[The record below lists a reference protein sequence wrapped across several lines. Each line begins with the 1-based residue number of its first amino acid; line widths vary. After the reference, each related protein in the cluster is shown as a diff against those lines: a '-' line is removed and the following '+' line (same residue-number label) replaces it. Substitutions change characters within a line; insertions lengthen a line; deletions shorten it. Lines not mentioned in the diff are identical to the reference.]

1 MRASRLAVAATLVAI
16 PGAAEAQVSTSV
28 ARAPTLTIERY
39 PEDWSYLADPARRT
53 GGWTE
58 RFKYI
63 PLNRDGS
70 IHLTTGVEIRTRYEG
85 YANVDWGSAGND
97 SFVWQRVMPY
107 ADLHAGTLRVFVQ
120 PILSAITGTDRPP
133 RPIDTTGADML
144 QGFVEARMRVGEHL
158 ALRLSAGR
166 KLVSLG
172 AGRLIDTRYGPNVPQ
187 AFDGVDATLTGGSGQ
202 VTALSFRPVDTFPGD
217 LDDRASRQKAVWGLY
232 ATQWLTWDRSTGFDA
247 YYLGLEDRNA
257 VFDQGVGKAT
267 VHTYG
272 TRFFGDAGAW
282 FWNAEAVLQ
291 TGRFAGQPI
300 AAWGVGGE
308 VGRRFRDVPLQPAVS
323 LTADVI
329 SGDADR
335 NDARLGT
342 FNPLFPRGK
351 YFGALSPIGPRN
363 LIHLRP
369 TVTVSPRD
377 DLAVSLTG
385 AAYWRQSTGDGI
397 YAIPGLLVRSGE
409 GSDARF
415 IGTQIELTVAWQ
427 ATPEL
432 NLTVSTS
439 AFEPGTF
446 IRETGPSRTI
456 GMVGAM
462 ANYRF

>member
-1 MRASRLAVAATLVAI
+1 MSASRLVVAAALAAI
-16 PGAAEAQVSTSV
+16 PGAAEAQVPTSV

-39 PEDWSYLADPARRT
+39 PEDWSYLADPGMRT
-53 GGWTE
+53 GSWTE

-63 PLNRDGS
+63 PLSGDGS
-70 IHLTTGVEIRTRYEG
+70 IYLSTGAEIRTRYEG
-85 YANVDWGSAGND
+85 YANVDWGSARDD

-107 ADLHAGTLRVFVQ
+107 ADLHAGTLRIFVQ
-120 PILSAITGTDRPP
+120 PIVSAIAGADRPA

-144 QGFVEARMRVGEHL
+144 QRFVEARMRVGERL

-187 AFDGVDATLTGGSGQ
+187 AFDGVDATLTGEFGQ
-202 VTALSFRPVDTFPGD
+202 VTALAVRPVDTFPGD

-232 ATQWLTWDRSTGFDA
+232 ATRWLTRDRATGFDA

-257 VFDQGVGKAT
+257 VFDQGAGRAT

-272 TRFFGDAGAW
+272 TRFFGDTGAW

-291 TGRFAGQPI
+291 GGHFAGQPI
-300 AAWGVGGE
+300 AAWGIGGE
-308 VGRRFRDVPLQPAVS
+308 VGRRFLNVPLQPAVS
-323 LTADVI
+323 FTADVI

-335 NDARLGT
+335 NDPKLGT

-351 YFGALSPIGPRN
+351 YFGALSPISPRN

-369 TVTVSPRD
+369 TVTVSPHD

-397 YAIPGLLVRSGE
+397 YAIPGFLVRSGE
-409 GSDARF
+409 DSDARF

-432 NLTVSTS
+432 NLTVSAS

-446 IRETGPSRTI
+446 IRETGPARTI

>member
-1 MRASRLAVAATLVAI
+1 MRLSSRVAAAVL
-16 PGAAEAQVSTSV
+16 AATPAAAQVSTSV

-39 PEDWSYLADPARRT
+39 PEDWSYLADPVKHS
-53 GGWTE
+53 GSWTE
-58 RFKYI
+58 QFKYT
-63 PLNRDGS
+63 PLSEDGS
-70 IHLTTGVEIRTRYEG
+70 IYLSSGVEIRTRYES
-85 YANVDWGSAGND
+85 YANVNWGSARND
-97 SFVWQRVMPY
+97 SFGWQRVMPY

-120 PILSAITGTDRPP
+120 PIFSAITGADRPP

-144 QGFVEARMRVGEHL
+144 QGFVETQMQVGERI

-166 KLVSLG
+166 KLLSLG

-187 AFDGVDATLTGGSGQ
+187 AFDGLDATLAGESGQ
-202 VTALSFRPVDTFPGD
+202 LTALSFRPVDNFPGD
-217 LDDRASRQKAVWGLY
+217 LDDRASRLKAVWGLY
-232 ATQWLTWDRSTGFDA
+232 ATQWLTQDRTTGFDA

-257 VFDQGVGKAT
+257 VFEQGSGRAT

-272 TRFFGDAGAW
+272 TRFFGDTGAW
-282 FWNAEAVLQ
+282 FWNAEAILQ
-291 TGRFAGQPI
+291 GGRFAGHPI
-300 AAWGVGGE
+300 TAWGVGGE
-308 VGRRFRDVPLQPAVS
+308 IGRRFRDVPLQPAVS

-329 SGDADR
+329 SGDTDR
-335 NDARLGT
+335 NDMKLGT

-397 YAIPGLLVRSGE
+397 YAIPGVLVRSGE
-409 GSDARF
+409 GSGARF
-415 IGTQIELTVAWQ
+415 IGTQIELTVAWH

-432 NLTVSTS
+432 NLTVSAS

-446 IRETGPSRTI
+446 IRETGPARTI

-462 ANYRF
+462 ANFRF

>member
-1 MRASRLAVAATLVAI
+1 MRISSLVVAAALAAVPA
-16 PGAAEAQVSTSV
+16 AAEAQASTSV

-63 PLNRDGS
+63 PLSGDGLIYLS
-70 IHLTTGVEIRTRYEG
+70 AGLEIRTRYEG
-85 YANVDWGSAGND
+85 YANVDWGSARND

-120 PILSAITGTDRPP
+120 PILSAIAGADRPS

-144 QGFVEARMRVGEHL
+144 QGFVEAQMRAGECL

-187 AFDGVDATLTGGSGQ
+187 AFEGIDATLTGERGQ
-202 VTALSFRPVDTFPGD
+202 ATALALRPVDAFSGD
-217 LDDRASRQKAVWGLY
+217 FDDRASRQKAVWGLY
-232 ATQWLTWDRSTGFDA
+232 ATQWLSQDRATGFDA
-247 YYLGLEDRNA
+247 YYLRLEDSNA
-257 VFDQGVGKAT
+257 VFEQGAGRAT

-272 TRFFGDAGAW
+272 TRFFGGTGAW

-291 TGRFAGQPI
+291 GGRFAGHPI

-308 VGRRFRDVPLQPAVS
+308 VGRRFRDVPLQPAFS

-335 NDARLGT
+335 NDPKLGT

-369 TVTVSPRD
+369 TVTVSPLD
-377 DLAVSLTG
+377 DFAVSLTG

-397 YAIPGLLVRSGE
+397 YGLPGVLVRGGE
-409 GSDARF
+409 SSDARF
-415 IGTQIELTVAWQ
+415 IGTQFEFTVAWQ

-432 NLTVSTS
+432 NLTVSAS

-446 IRETGPSRTI
+446 IRETGPARTI
-456 GMVGAM
+456 GMIGAM
-462 ANYRF
+462 ANFRF

>member
-1 MRASRLAVAATLVAI
+1 MRTSSLVIAAVLAAVHA
-16 PGAAEAQVSTSV
+16 PAEAQVSTSV
-28 ARAPTLTIERY
+28 ARAPTLTIERHL
-39 PEDWSYLADPARRT
+39 EDWSYLANPARRT

-63 PLNRDGS
+63 PLSEDGS
-70 IHLTTGVEIRTRYEG
+70 IYLSTGVEIRTRYEG
-85 YANVDWGSAGND
+85 YANVNWGSARND

-107 ADLHAGTLRVFVQ
+107 ADLHTRTLRIFVQ
-120 PILSAITGTDRPP
+120 PIFSAITSADRPP
-133 RPIDTTGADML
+133 RPIDTTGADIL
-144 QGFVEARMRVGEHL
+144 QGFVEAQMRASEGL
-158 ALRLSAGR
+158 TLRLSAGR

-187 AFDGVDATLTGGSGQ
+187 AFEGIDATLTGESVQ
-202 VTALSFRPVDTFPGD
+202 LTALAFRPVDAFSSD
-217 LDDRASRQKAVWGLY
+217 FDDRASRQKAVWGLY
-232 ATQWLTWDRSTGFDA
+232 ATQWLSQDRATGFDA

-257 VFDQGVGKAT
+257 VFDQGAGRAT

-272 TRFFGDAGAW
+272 TRFFGDTGAW
-282 FWNAEAVLQ
+282 FLNAEAVLQ
-291 TGRFAGQPI
+291 SGRFSGHPI

-308 VGRRFRDVPLQPAVS
+308 IGRRFLDVLLQPALS

-335 NDARLGT
+335 NDPKLGT

-351 YFGALSPIGPRN
+351 YFGALSPIGPRD

-369 TVTVSPRD
+369 TVTVSPLD

-397 YAIPGLLVRSGE
+397 YAIPGVLVRGGE

-415 IGTQIELTVAWQ
+415 IGTQIELTTAWQ

-432 NLTVSTS
+432 NLTVSAS
-439 AFEPGTF
+439 AFEPWTF
-446 IRETGPSRTI
+446 IRETGPARTI
-456 GMVGAM
+456 GMIGAM

>member
-1 MRASRLAVAATLVAI
+1 MRSSSRVVAALLAAAPV
-16 PGAAEAQVSTSV
+16 AAEAQVSTSV

-39 PEDWSYLADPARRT
+39 PEDWSYLADPARHT

-58 RFKYI
+58 PFKYI
-63 PLNRDGS
+63 PLSEDGS
-70 IHLTTGVEIRTRYEG
+70 IYLSTGVEVRTRYES
-85 YANVDWGSAGND
+85 YANVDWGSARND

-107 ADLHAGTLRVFVQ
+107 VDLHAGTLRVFVQ
-120 PILSAITGTDRPP
+120 PIFSAITGADRPP

-144 QGFVEARMRVGEHL
+144 QGFVEAQMRVGERL

-166 KLVSLG
+166 KLLSLG
-172 AGRLIDTRYGPNVPQ
+172 AGRLIDTRYGVNVPQ
-187 AFDGVDATLTGGSGQ
+187 AFDGVDATLTGESTQ
-202 VTALSFRPVDTFPGD
+202 VTALSFRPVDNFPAD
-217 LDDRASRQKAVWGLY
+217 LDDHASRQKTVWGLY
-232 ATQWLTWDRSTGFDA
+232 ATQWLSQDRTNGFDA

-257 VFDQGVGKAT
+257 VFEQGAGRAT

-272 TRFFGDAGAW
+272 TRFFGDTGAW

-291 TGRFAGQPI
+291 GGRFAGHPI

-308 VGRRFRDVPLQPAVS
+308 IGRRFRNVPLQPAVS

-335 NDARLGT
+335 DDSRLGT

-377 DLAVSLTG
+377 DLVVSLTG
-385 AAYWRQSTGDGI
+385 AAYWRQSIGDGI
-397 YAIPGLLVRSGE
+397 YAIPGILVRSGE
-409 GSDARF
+409 SSDARF
-415 IGTQIELTVAWQ
+415 IGTQIELTVTWQ

-432 NLTVSTS
+432 NLTVSAS

-446 IRETGPSRTI
+446 IRETGPARTI
-456 GMVGAM
+456 GMIGAM